1 MVGLTLRKITDMA
14 LEPLSLARRTKSIS
28 ALVGKA
34 RLFGEPRPRGRN
46 QFAHL
51 SENDLPGIFVLSSI
65 YFKEAFSPFSVLVE
79 AQRCT
84 NWNYRNYGKLTKKVL
99 FGSQVN
105 LR

>member
-1 MVGLTLRKITDMA
+1 MA
-14 LEPLSLARRTKSIS
+14 LKPLSLAHRTKSIS

-34 RLFGEPRPRGRN
+34 RLFGEARPRGRN

-51 SENDLPGIFVLSSI
+51 SENDLPGTFVLSSI
-65 YFKEAFSPFSVLVE
+65 YFREALSPFSVLVE

-84 NWNYRNYGKLTKKVL
+84 YWNNRNYGELKKRRVL

-105 LR
+105 PR

>member
-1 MVGLTLRKITDMA
+1 MA

-28 ALVGKA
+28 ALVSKA
-34 RLFGEPRPRGRN
+34 RLFGEPRRRN

-84 NWNYRNYGKLTKKVL
+84 YWNNRNYGEFKKRRVL

>member
-1 MVGLTLRKITDMA
+1 MA
-14 LEPLSLARRTKSIS
+14 IEPLSLTRRTKSIS
-28 ALVGKA
+28 ALVSKA

-65 YFKEAFSPFSVLVE
+65 YFKEALSPFSVLVE

-84 NWNYRNYGKLTKKVL
+84 YWNNRNYGELKKRRVL

>member
-1 MVGLTLRKITDMA
+1 MA

-34 RLFGEPRPRGRN
+34 RLFGEPRGRN

-65 YFKEAFSPFSVLVE
+65 YFKDAFSPFAALVE

-84 NWNYRNYGKLTKKVL
+84 DWNFRIYGKLTKKRRYFL
-99 FGSQVN
+99 D